1 MFGGAALP
9 DVTGKLWPRQRH
21 EPAAQ
26 VNVFLGFAD
35 VVVRQSSVQQRH
47 GQIAVHVPAAERGD
61 GGAGQL
67 ILVAAAEVAH
77 LQGARLVIVRYL
89 DMSRC

>member
-9 DVTGKLWPRQRH
+9 DITGKLWSGQRH
-21 EPAAQ
+21 ERAAK

-35 VVVRQSSVQQRH
+35 VVVHQSSVQQCH

-61 GGAGQL
+61 GGAG
-67 ILVAAAEVAH
+67 
-77 LQGARLVIVRYL
+77 
-89 DMSRC
+89 